1 MSGMR
6 ERMTAGASLRW
17 FDRLVM
23 GGIGLVIVATPVA
36 IGAVHWWAY
45 ATAEA
50 LIFVLAAVWMMRV
63 WVEGATPA
71 RMSIAPKA
79 LRRLL
84 LPILAIIGWVALQ
97 LVPLPPRVMG
107 LISPATY
114 RVYAIS
120 MAGWPVES
128 PYRALIEAWQASLE
142 EKPQPEIQVVL
153 PPVGQSRRARAQAAA
168 PEAVAKRMPPKT
180 PKATRRQRQ
189 GCSDG

>member
-1 MSGMR
+1 MSEIR
-6 ERMTAGASLRW
+6 ERMTAGESLRW

-23 GGIGLVIVATPVA
+23 AGIGLVIVATPVA

-50 LIFVLAAVWMMRV
+50 IIFALAAVWMSRV
-63 WVEGATPA
+63 WVEDATPA

-84 LPILAIIGWVALQ
+84 LPIALIIGWVAFQ
-97 LVPLPPRVMG
+97 LIPLPPRVIG

-114 RVYAIS
+114 RVYTVG

-128 PYRALIEAWQASLE
+128 PYRALIEAWQ
-142 EKPQPEIQVVL
+142 
-153 PPVGQSRRARAQAAA
+153 
-168 PEAVAKRMPPKT
+168 
-180 PKATRRQRQ
+180 
-189 GCSDG
+189 